1 MPSISRRRSTQSDTS
16 SDSGYSDSSDRS
28 RSTAPTEHSD
38 QPDFKYTD
46 TLYQHAHR
54 AEGSV
59 ADSWDYPVDEEDFD
73 DAASVVTYASTH
85 LSEEDFED
93 DALVYQEPYYE
104 PEITEPRTT
113 PATPEDFAH
122 CFPTSRRLFIRH
134 DDSSFDGNMNLQVYT
149 EIPREGDR
157 VDLTL
162 FHLRMHDLK
171 NREFSLRRYCRE
183 SGREVC
189 HSSRKYTK
197 PACNRPATQRSM
209 SSALST
215 LRGKSSSKAATL
227 ESLKRRDSGYAS
239 HSEEDLEV
247 ERFMQS
253 PKSTS
258 SSLPLPTNT
267 THLEFSN
274 YAHVDVKRRGTGK
287 SKRYGFEYW
296 GTEYAWRRV
305 ASKTHGRSQ
314 VAYHLSDTRTAAR
327 VAHIVPDMMTTAE
340 SCHEVEKGGW
350 VPPCSMYISDEKVV
364 QERLLDIAEWV
375 TLGPKDKPRY

>member
-1 MPSISRRRSTQSDTS
+1 MPSISRRPWIQSDAS
-16 SDSGYSDSSDRS
+16 SDSGYSDTSDHS

-38 QPDFKYTD
+38 LPDFKCTD
-46 TLYQHAHR
+46 ILHQHGHR
-54 AEGSV
+54 YEACTAE
-59 ADSWDYPVDEEDFD
+59 SWDYPAYEEEFD
-73 DAASVVTYASTH
+73 DAASVETYASTH
-85 LSEEDFED
+85 LSEEDVED
-93 DALVYQEPYYE
+93 DDLEYQETYRE

-122 CFPTSRRLFIRH
+122 CFPTKRRLFIRH

-149 EIPREGDR
+149 EIPREEHR

-162 FHLRMHDLK
+162 YHLRMHDLK

-197 PACNRPATQRSM
+197 PSGKRPGIQRSM

-215 LRGKSSSKAATL
+215 LRGKSGSKIATL
-227 ESLKRRDSGYAS
+227 ESLNRRDSGYAS

-253 PKSTS
+253 RKSMS

-274 YAHVDVKRRGTGK
+274 YAQVDVKRRGTGEA
-287 SKRYGFEYW
+287 KRHSFEYW
-296 GTEYAWRRV
+296 GAEYSWRRV
-305 ASKTHGRSQ
+305 VTKTHSQSQ
-314 VAYHLSDTRTAAR
+314 VAYHLVDTRTAAR
-327 VAHIVPDMMTTAE
+327 VAHIVPDMMTTSEAR
-340 SCHEVEKGGW
+340 HEVEKGGW

-364 QERLLDIAEWV
+364 QDRLLDIAE
-375 TLGPKDKPRY
+375 